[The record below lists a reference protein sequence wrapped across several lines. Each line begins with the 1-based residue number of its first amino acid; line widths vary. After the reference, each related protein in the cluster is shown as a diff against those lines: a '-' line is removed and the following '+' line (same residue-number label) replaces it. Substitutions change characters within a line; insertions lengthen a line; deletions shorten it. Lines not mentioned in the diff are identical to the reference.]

1 VQDNDVLCLFE
12 QRTFFFASMLKKA
25 ANFVLGR
32 FGPLK
37 VLTLYVSVSKRPAAA
52 LATFLSMLGIPW
64 LDL

>member
-25 ANFVLGR
+25 AKFV
-32 FGPLK
+32 GPLN